1 MKPKILIVDDEK
13 PLRDMLAK
21 WFGRSYDCLTA
32 PDAEL
37 AMNAVRE
44 NRDLALIITDFKMPG
59 KDGLAFA
66 REAKAVRSD
75 LPVIILTAHADVNL
89 VIEAMRNGVDDFF
102 QKPVTDLGQLEL
114 RIQKALKTA
123 ALEKEVS
130 DLKSQLGGELE
141 NFTGKSPA
149 MEKVYRLIRKVAPT
163 NATVLVEG
171 PSGTGKELVA
181 RALHNLSSRAKG
193 PFIAVECAALSKEL
207 LESELFGYAPG
218 TFTGG
223 LKDGKAGCF
232 EAAQGGT
239 LFLDEIGEIGLD
251 TQVKLLRALESRSI
265 VRLGSATTIPVDF
278 RLVTATNRN
287 LLRLVADGT
296 FREDLYYRLNVIDI
310 RTPALKDHKEDIALL
325 VARFLKEFAAA
336 NGNAVTGIEAAALKR
351 LEDYDWPG
359 NVRQLRNVVEKMV
372 VLASG
377 PKLTVDDLPIE
388 ITEGRAGIQD
398 ERREIQT
405 APAATADNRQPAA
418 ATMSVPTSLADGER
432 AQILAAL
439 ERCRGNKSKAAV
451 ELGISRRTILRKLKE
466 WGLE

>member
-32 PDAEL
+32 PDAEQAL
-37 AMNAVRE
+37 TALTATP
-44 NRDLALIITDFKMPG
+44 DLALMITDFKMPG
-59 KDGLAFA
+59 KDGLTLA
-66 REAKAVRSD
+66 REAKAVRPD

-114 RIQKALKTA
+114 RMQKALKTA

-181 RALHNLSSRAKG
+181 HALHNLSPRAKG

-223 LKDGKAGCF
+223 LKDGKPGCF
-232 EAAQGGT
+232 EAANGGT
-239 LFLDEIGEIGLD
+239 LFLDEIGEIDLD
-251 TQVKLLRALESRSI
+251 TQVKLLRTLESRTV
-265 VRLGSATTIPVDF
+265 VRLGSTQTIPVDF

-287 LLRLVADGT
+287 LLKLVAEGK

-325 VARFLKEFAAA
+325 VSRFLKEFAAA
-336 NGNAVTGIEAAALKR
+336 NGSAVSGIEPAALKK
-351 LEDYDWPG
+351 LEDYSWPG
-359 NVRQLRNVVEKMV
+359 NVRQLRNAVEKMV

-377 PKLTVDDLPIE
+377 PKLTEDDLPVE
-388 ITEGRAGIQD
+388 IVAEPGVPYPVPRASKD
-398 ERREIQT
+398 DPS
-405 APAATADNRQPAA
+405 APAPSARHQAQ
-418 ATMSVPTSLADGER
+418 SPTLASSER
-432 AQILAAL
+432 EQILAAL
-439 ERCRGNKSKAAV
+439 ERCHGNKTKAAD
-451 ELGISRRTILRKLKE
+451 ELGISRRTILRKLKQ
-466 WGLE
+466 WDIT